1 MKKHLPL
8 IICVLFSMFFMFS
21 CILNKNIT
29 IKFFTNE
36 QMLNYV
42 KEKNYP
48 FDYILKFKTEVSYK
62 SRKKHKI
69 NSMNFLNFYAKNNQ
83 LIKAS
88 DGESCEFKIASYIKD
103 SLHTF
108 VENNNKEYA
117 FDKIVAES
125 DIITVNGDRPIQS
138 DSCYKILVG
147 WSINLNN
154 YNIIQKRLKLL
165 LNQIKTND
173 KQYIIV
179 GLNLDPLP

>member
-1 MKKHLPL
+1 MKKHLPFL
-8 IICVLFSMFFMFS
+8 CLACMLVILS
-21 CILNKNIT
+21 CTFKLKT
-29 IKFFTNE
+29 KIKYFTNE
-36 QMLNYV
+36 QTLNYV

-48 FDYILKFKTEVSYK
+48 FDYILKFKTEASYN
-62 SRKKHKI
+62 SRNKHNI

-125 DIITVNGDRPIQS
+125 DIITVNGDRPILA

-154 YNIIQKRLKLL
+154 FGMIQKRLKLL
-165 LNQIKTND
+165 LNEIKTND